1 MQVLM
6 RKKVLPMNEV
16 VKYIHDT
23 FDIDEFIID
32 DFKYLPQ
39 GKILTDKYGR
49 KILIYYDFLKD
60 SVNLEFD

>member
-1 MQVLM
+1 
-6 RKKVLPMNEV
+6 MNEV
-16 VKYIHDT
+16 IEYIHDT
-23 FDIDEFIID
+23 FNIDEFIID
-32 DFKYLPQ
+32 DFEYLPQ